1 MSRHASRLLGSDGLT
16 HVRWQGARDGLIVPV
31 MRGQRHLAKQPFL
44 HRFGHV
50 VTWLAV
56 ASLLMQMLGG
66 ASFLARLVARGDDPI
81 RILAMEY
88 LCTGSG
94 PASTGQDDQHRS
106 DDRMSVVCT
115 HCLLCSVGFL
125 PFLLAAAP
133 LAFVLRLGLIQVAP
147 RLRVLFATQFRR
159 TAHPS
164 RAPPLPA

>member
-1 MSRHASRLLGSDGLT
+1 
-16 HVRWQGARDGLIVPV
+16 
-31 MRGQRHLAKQPFL
+31 MRVQQHLAKQPFL
-44 HRFGHV
+44 YRFGHV

-66 ASFLARLVARGDDPI
+66 ASFLARLVTPGDDPI

-94 PASTGQDDQHRS
+94 PASTGQDDQHQP
-106 DDRMSVVCT
+106 DDRMSMVCT

-125 PFLLAAAP
+125 PFTLAAAP
-133 LAFVLRLGLIQVAP
+133 LAFALRLALILIVP
-147 RLRVLFATQFRR
+147 RLHAFCAAQFRR

-164 RAPPLPA
+164 RAPPMPA